1 MKRTTSTKSI
11 QPPTQ
16 LSSRPSEDE
25 IRKMLATAMAEMK
38 DQQEIPVVPSPKPV
52 SEPKPKRQ
60 LSEKQL
66 AALAAGRAK
75 NPHFKPRNV

>member
-16 LSSRPSEDE
+16 PSRPSEDE
-25 IRKMLATAMAEMK
+25 IRKMLATVVAEMK
-38 DQQEIPVVPSPKPV
+38 DQQTIPVVPSPKPV
-52 SEPKPKRQ
+52 SESKPKRQ

>member
-1 MKRTTSTKSI
+1 
-11 QPPTQ
+11 
-16 LSSRPSEDE
+16 
-25 IRKMLATAMAEMK
+25 MLATVIAEMK
-38 DQQEIPVVPSPKPV
+38 DQQAIPVVPSPKSV
-52 SEPKPKRQ
+52 SESVPLRDSESKPKRQ

>member
-16 LSSRPSEDE
+16 SSPRPSEDE

-38 DQQEIPVVPSPKPV
+38 DQQTIPVVPSPKPV
-52 SEPKPKRQ
+52 SESKPKRQ